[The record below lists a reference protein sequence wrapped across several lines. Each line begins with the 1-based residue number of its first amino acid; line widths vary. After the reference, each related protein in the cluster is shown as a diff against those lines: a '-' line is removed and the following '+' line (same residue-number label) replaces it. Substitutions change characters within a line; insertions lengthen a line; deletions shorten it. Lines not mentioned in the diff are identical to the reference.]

1 MLKHSRRDFFKKS
14 IFLGLFPLT
23 AIAKKA
29 STLRFIHITDSHMDL
44 SDTDSIEAMELMVQS
59 INKNYKNLD
68 FVLFGGDNF
77 NNNVKGNKDAITFKN
92 IINKLHCPSYL
103 VRGNKESNPKPN
115 DNIHLEEFK
124 KLFFTDSS
132 LKIENKN
139 WSIEKK
145 GYLILGLDS
154 CIEGH
159 DNGSY
164 TEQTLKFAEKHLKI
178 GKPTVILNHH
188 PYTNYWKEKDPKQI
202 HKYVLNNTEEAQ
214 KRLFSYKNFILSLSG
229 HKHIDWTGNIQK
241 TKAIV
246 TRGFIRPLDLDMYPM
261 RYVEIKENNISEK
274 IIYTS

>member
-115 DNIHLEEFK
+115 DKSSSKEFK
-124 KLFFTDSS
+124 KLFFAPFGMS
-132 LKIENKN
+132 L
-139 WSIEKK
+139 
-145 GYLILGLDS
+145 
-154 CIEGH
+154 
-159 DNGSY
+159 
-164 TEQTLKFAEKHLKI
+164 FFFKI
-178 GKPTVILNHH
+178 G
-188 PYTNYWKEKDPKQI
+188 
-202 HKYVLNNTEEAQ
+202 
-214 KRLFSYKNFILSLSG
+214 R
-229 HKHIDWTGNIQK
+229 
-241 TKAIV
+241 
-246 TRGFIRPLDLDMYPM
+246 
-261 RYVEIKENNISEK
+261 
-274 IIYTS
+274 